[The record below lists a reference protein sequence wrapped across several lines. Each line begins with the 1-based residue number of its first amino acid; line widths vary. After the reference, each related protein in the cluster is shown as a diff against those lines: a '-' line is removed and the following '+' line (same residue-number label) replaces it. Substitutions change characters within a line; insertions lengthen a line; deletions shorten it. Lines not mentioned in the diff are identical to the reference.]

1 MGFSVSLGVVAD
13 ERFPVAEGSLSLS
26 LKPCFS
32 LLVFFS
38 LGILRIL
45 FLFFLVLKRKGF
57 LLLQEKRSPN
67 FVVPVEV
74 TSTSATVF
82 PNRKGIKKKKQRNLI
97 CEFKNDLSSFLISN
111 DLSSLESFSSVHLNT
126 NCDSICKS
134 D

>member
-45 FLFFLVLKRKGF
+45 FLFLFFLVLKRKGF

-82 PNRKGIKKKKQRNLI
+82 PNRKGIKKQRNLI

-111 DLSSLESFSSVHLNT
+111 DLSSLES
-126 NCDSICKS
+126 
-134 D
+134 

>member
-13 ERFPVAEGSLSLS
+13 KRFPMAEGSLS

-82 PNRKGIKKKKQRNLI
+82 PNRKGIKKQRNLI